1 MEWQDQGSVLSA
13 RQHGE
18 TSAIVEIFTLG
29 HGRHAGVVR
38 GGISRKIAPHL
49 QPGSVVAVTWRAR
62 LDAHIGSYSVEP
74 VRNRSGAL
82 FGDRPALAALNSVTA
97 LLAFMLPEREPHP
110 GLFAR
115 TEALLDR
122 LGQPGWDRDYLR
134 WELALLEEMGFG
146 LDLSQ
151 CAVTG
156 AREGLAYVSPKT
168 GRAVSAAGAGAYAD
182 RLLPLPASLLG
193 QADDAQGIAAGLQTT
208 GYFLE
213 RHLAPV
219 LGERPLPEARRRLVA
234 ALARGAKAG
243 SDDPG
248 D

>member
-1 MEWQDQGSVLSA
+1 MDWQDQGSVLKV
-13 RQHGE
+13 RPHGE
-18 TSAIVEIFTLG
+18 TSAIVEVFTLG

-62 LDAHIGSYSVEP
+62 LDEHIGSFTVEP
-74 VRNRSGAL
+74 VRNRSGAV
-82 FGDRPALAALNSVTA
+82 FGDRAALAALNSVTA

-122 LGQPGWDRDYLR
+122 LETPGWDQDYLR

-156 AREGLAYVSPKT
+156 VRDGLVYVSPKT

-193 QADDAQGIAAGLQTT
+193 QADDTGGIAAGLRTT

-213 RHLAPV
+213 RHLAPE
-219 LGERPLPEARRRLVA
+219 LGERALPEARRRLVA
-234 ALARGAKAG
+234 ALARGAKPGSGTAG
-243 SDDPG
+243 G
-248 D
+248 